1 MGLFDQVMKA
11 VADPSR
17 QANVGQLTSILG
29 AAKQVGQQNNADSDT
44 MQKAMSV
51 IGGFVRSSLKEKR
64 QTDGPDAAQ
73 ALLEE
78 GAANGASVIPKLFS
92 NNQMTEMVSAV
103 TNKTSLNT
111 NQVQGILPMV
121 LPLVMQFLK
130 TGNAKGGATQTDS
143 NPILTAFLDGDGDG
157 DVDMGDMLGMAG
169 KFM

>member
-17 QANVGQLTSILG
+17 QANVSQLTQILG
-29 AAKQVGQQNNADSDT
+29 SAKQVAQQNDGDADN

-51 IGGFVRSSLKEKR
+51 IGGFVRSSLQEKR
-64 QTDGPDAAQ
+64 QSEGDDAAEQ
-73 ALLEE
+73 LIAQ
-78 GAANGASVIPKLFS
+78 GAANGAAVIPQLF
-92 NNQMTEMVSAV
+92 NNAQMLEMVSAV
-103 TNKTSLNT
+103 TNKTSFNS
-111 NQVQGILPMV
+111 NQVQGILPVV
-121 LPLVMQFLK
+121 LPLVMRFLSA
-130 TGNAKGGATQTDS
+130 GNAKQGMPADG

>member
-1 MGLFDQVMKA
+1 MGLFDQIMKA
-11 VADPSR
+11 VADPNR
-17 QANVGQLTSILG
+17 QASASQLTQILG
-29 AAKQVGQQNNADSDT
+29 SAKQVAKQNNTDTDT
-44 MQKAMSV
+44 MQQAMSV

-64 QTDGPDAAQ
+64 QTEGASAAQ

-78 GAANGASVIPKLFS
+78 GAANGASVIPKLFNS
-92 NNQMTEMVSAV
+92 GQLTEMVSAV
-103 TNKTSLNT
+103 TQKTSLNT

-121 LPLVMQFLK
+121 LPLVMRFLSS
-130 TGNAKGGATQTDS
+130 GNAKGGAPATDT

>member
-17 QANVGQLTSILG
+17 QASAGGLTSILG

-44 MQKAMSV
+44 MQQAMSV
-51 IGGFVRSSLKEKR
+51 IGGFVRSSLKDKR
-64 QTDGPDAAQ
+64 QSDGSAAAQ

-78 GAANGASVIPKLFS
+78 GAANGASVLPKLFNHS
-92 NNQMTEMVSAV
+92 QMTEMISAV
-103 TNKTSLNT
+103 TQKTSLNT

-121 LPLVMQFLK
+121 LPLVMQFLS
-130 TGNAKGGATQTDS
+130 TGNKKGGAAATDS

>member
-17 QANVGQLTSILG
+17 QASAGQLTQILG
-29 AAKQVGQQNNADSDT
+29 SAKQIANENNADADT
-44 MQKAMSV
+44 MQQAMSV

-64 QTDGPDAAQ
+64 QTDGEAAAE
-73 ALLEE
+73 ALIEE
-78 GAANGASVIPKLFS
+78 GSANGAAVIPKLFNS
-92 NNQMTEMVSAV
+92 GQLNDMVSAV
-103 TNKTSLNT
+103 TQKTSLNT

-121 LPLVMQFLK
+121 LPLVMRFLSS
-130 TGNAKGGATQTDS
+130 GNAKAGISAAGN

-157 DVDMGDMLGMAG
+157 DIDMGDMLGMAS

>member
-17 QANVGQLTSILG
+17 QASASQLTNILG
-29 AAKQVGQQNNADSDT
+29 AAKQVGAQNNADSGT
-44 MQKAMSV
+44 MQQAMSV
-51 IGGFVRSSLKEKR
+51 IGGFVRSSLKDKR
-64 QTDGPDAAQ
+64 QAEGDSAAQ
-73 ALLEE
+73 SLIEE
-78 GAANGASVIPKLFS
+78 GSANGAAVIPKLF
-92 NNQMTEMVSAV
+92 NNSQLTEMISAV
-103 TNKTSLNT
+103 TSKTSLNT

-121 LPLVMQFLK
+121 LPLVMQFLS
-130 TGNAKGGATQTDS
+130 TGNKKGGAAATGS